1 MKITPRNLLPVTL
14 LCLALS
20 LNTSCNKDSDLLAE
34 YVVQQEIATEVPKE
48 VTLDL
53 ANALFTTDE
62 DQSVSFN
69 LLNNTTSNRKG
80 RRRFKSNLKPTYG
93 DITIEKDS
101 IAVYTPS
108 NDYNGK
114 DDIEITL
121 EVTNED
127 ETTSEEV
134 ITIDVTVEPVED
146 VVEDIIEITEEAPVV
161 IEPLKNDTFKKES
174 EVIITEV
181 SKPANGT
188 VVINEDNTI
197 TYTPNTNTTIEETPV
212 VETPVKETPVE
223 ETPVVE
229 TPVVETPIEETT
241 VEEAPK
247 EDTFTYT
254 TSVTNPD
261 NSVTEETGSIIIT
274 TPTQNPTTTG
284 PIDMGEL
291 KAFPGAEGHGRY
303 ATGGRGGSVY
313 QVTNLNDSGP
323 GSFRDA
329 ISQGNRTIVF
339 RVGGVIKINSRLD
352 FGGDN
357 ITIAGETAPGDG
369 IAIYGSMTDTNSHE
383 NIIIRYMNFLAGD
396 SGRRD
401 EDDSFRLRNSNSG
414 AKSNF
419 IFDHCGFFW
428 GMDETF
434 AIEANNAETG
444 SVEKVTVQKSIIGE
458 SLNSKGMIIWR
469 QGFDISFIDNLFS
482 NNHERNI
489 RSSTRYAS
497 WEQINNVI
505 YNYYIGVNPTWSNEF
520 DIIGNVFLKKG
531 SSISDI
537 NIESTS
543 GILNDTKAYLLD
555 NTTDGKASSTN
566 INGTPLKDSR
576 QVSSGYTPI
585 ANSGTNV
592 LDNVLNDVGANL
604 NGNNTLAQKQI
615 SDVINRT
622 GSWISSESQSVKLSL
637 QGGTAYKDSDGDGMS
652 DDWEN
657 ANNLD
662 PNNAN
667 DGKADANGDGYTNLE
682 EFLHSLTI

>member
-1 MKITPRNLLPVTL
+1 
-14 LCLALS
+14 
-20 LNTSCNKDSDLLAE
+20 
-34 YVVQQEIATEVPKE
+34 
-48 VTLDL
+48 
-53 ANALFTTDE
+53 
-62 DQSVSFN
+62 
-69 LLNNTTSNRKG
+69 
-80 RRRFKSNLKPTYG
+80 
-93 DITIEKDS
+93 
-101 IAVYTPS
+101 
-108 NDYNGK
+108 
-114 DDIEITL
+114 
-121 EVTNED
+121 
-127 ETTSEEV
+127 
-134 ITIDVTVEPVED
+134 
-146 VVEDIIEITEEAPVV
+146 
-161 IEPLKNDTFKKES
+161 
-174 EVIITEV
+174 
-181 SKPANGT
+181 
-188 VVINEDNTI
+188 
-197 TYTPNTNTTIEETPV
+197 
-212 VETPVKETPVE
+212 
-223 ETPVVE
+223 
-229 TPVVETPIEETT
+229 
-241 VEEAPK
+241 
-247 EDTFTYT
+247 
-254 TSVTNPD
+254 
-261 NSVTEETGSIIIT
+261 
-274 TPTQNPTTTG
+274 
-284 PIDMGEL
+284 MGEL

>member
-1 MKITPRNLLPVTL
+1 
-14 LCLALS
+14 
-20 LNTSCNKDSDLLAE
+20 
-34 YVVQQEIATEVPKE
+34 
-48 VTLDL
+48 
-53 ANALFTTDE
+53 
-62 DQSVSFN
+62 
-69 LLNNTTSNRKG
+69 
-80 RRRFKSNLKPTYG
+80 
-93 DITIEKDS
+93 
-101 IAVYTPS
+101 
-108 NDYNGK
+108 
-114 DDIEITL
+114 
-121 EVTNED
+121 
-127 ETTSEEV
+127 
-134 ITIDVTVEPVED
+134 
-146 VVEDIIEITEEAPVV
+146 
-161 IEPLKNDTFKKES
+161 
-174 EVIITEV
+174 
-181 SKPANGT
+181 
-188 VVINEDNTI
+188 
-197 TYTPNTNTTIEETPV
+197 V

>member
-1 MKITPRNLLPVTL
+1 MKFHPSNLFLLTL
-14 LCLALS
+14 SGIVLFLS
-20 LNTSCNKDSDLLAE
+20 SSCNKDSDLMAE
-34 YVVQQEIATEVPKE
+34 YVVENPQSLLIKDIV
-48 VTLDL
+48 VTL
-53 ANALFTTDE
+53 AN
-62 DQSVSFN
+62 N
-69 LLNNTTSNRKG
+69 
-80 RRRFKSNLKPTYG
+80 P
-93 DITIEKDS
+93 
-101 IAVYTPS
+101 
-108 NDYNGK
+108 
-114 DDIEITL
+114 
-121 EVTNED
+121 
-127 ETTSEEV
+127 V
-134 ITIDVTVEPVED
+134 I
-146 VVEDIIEITEEAPVV
+146 
-161 IEPLKNDTFKKES
+161 IEPLKNDNFQEPEKVTII
-174 EVIITEV
+174 EVTPP
-181 SKPANGT
+181 KMGT
-188 VVINEDNTI
+188 AVVNDDNTV
-197 TYTPNTNTTIEETPV
+197 TYTPDTDITGTDEFDYSANITNSDNT
-212 VETPVKETPVE
+212 
-223 ETPVVE
+223 
-229 TPVVETPIEETT
+229 
-241 VEEAPK
+241 
-247 EDTFTYT
+247 
-254 TSVTNPD
+254 VTK
-261 NSVTEETGSIIIT
+261 ETGSVSVTIT
-274 TPTQNPTTTG
+274 EKSTSTSG

-396 SGRRD
+396 SGRKD

-428 GMDETF
+428 GKDETF

-531 SSISDI
+531 SSIADV
-537 NIESTS
+537 NCEQGGNTPS
-543 GILNDTKAYLLD
+543 GTLSETKSYISD
-555 NTTDGKASSTN
+555 NTYEGGSIKTN
-566 INGTPLKDSR
+566 LSGSNVFGSR
-576 QVSSGYTPI
+576 QVSSGYSPKPNTG
-585 ANSGTNV
+585 NTV

-604 NGNNTLAQKQI
+604 NGNNILAQKQI
-615 SDVINRT
+615 NDVINRT
-622 GSWISSESQSVKLSL
+622 GSWISSESETVKLTL

-657 ANNLD
+657 AHDLD

-682 EFLHSLTI
+682 EFLHSLTLK

>member
-1 MKITPRNLLPVTL
+1 MKFHPSNLIQLTL
-14 LCLALS
+14 GFIVLFA
-20 LNTSCNKDSDLLAE
+20 TSCNKDSDLLAE
-34 YVVQQEIATEVPKE
+34 YVVENPKALMVNDIV
-48 VTLDL
+48 VTL
-53 ANALFTTDE
+53 AN
-62 DQSVSFN
+62 N
-69 LLNNTTSNRKG
+69 
-80 RRRFKSNLKPTYG
+80 
-93 DITIEKDS
+93 S
-101 IAVYTPS
+101 I
-108 NDYNGK
+108 N
-114 DDIEITL
+114 
-121 EVTNED
+121 
-127 ETTSEEV
+127 
-134 ITIDVTVEPVED
+134 
-146 VVEDIIEITEEAPVV
+146 
-161 IEPLKNDTFKKES
+161 IEPLKNDTFEEPDKVTII
-174 EVIITEV
+174 EVT
-181 SKPANGT
+181 PPTMGT
-188 VVINEDNTI
+188 AVVNEDNTV
-197 TYTPNTNTTIEETPV
+197 TYTP
-212 VETPVKETPVE
+212 
-223 ETPVVE
+223 
-229 TPVVETPIEETT
+229 
-241 VEEAPK
+241 
-247 EDTFTYT
+247 DTDKTGTDQFDY
-254 TSVTNPD
+254 SANVTNPD
-261 NSVTEETGSIIIT
+261 KSVTKETGSVT
-274 TPTQNPTTTG
+274 VTVTDKAPTTTG